1 MVAADTSN
9 VTGLKRLN
17 VCFIGHVDSG
27 KSTAVGN
34 LAYLLNAIDKRTMD
48 KYEKEAALNNKASFA
63 FAYVTD
69 RTAAEK
75 ERGITIT
82 TTLINVKT
90 SKFDVNIL
98 DCPGHKDFIKNM
110 VSGAAQS
117 DVGVVIVP
125 SSGFESC
132 VGEGGM
138 LKSHI
143 TISAVLGCKKLI
155 VCVNKMDEVPEASRK
170 MRFEEIKIEM
180 ERIVKKTHS
189 DKTPILIPISAFKG
203 INLVNKGEKF
213 EWFDGWTD
221 PVTGQKIFTLEEALD
236 SQEEPPRMV
245 DKPLRMPITG
255 IHKIRG
261 VGTVYT
267 GRVDTGF
274 LKPEQSIVIQPAGA
288 TADVKTV
295 EIHKKTQE
303 NGVPAGENCGV
314 SIKNIRGDINAVEVG
329 NIISSS
335 KDCPA
340 KVPVAALAKI
350 IVIDKPKGLAAGYT
364 PVMDIGPHH
373 VPVKIARILYKI
385 SHNKEKTESPQRVG
399 NGESFVAVIVP
410 QKQVVMESMKDFPNL
425 GRFALRDSNIIVA
438 IGSID
443 RVLSEEE
450 LNKEFGISTAAPAKG
465 AEAAKKKK

>member
-1 MVAADTSN
+1 MVAAEASN
-9 VTGLKRLN
+9 ELKRLN

-34 LAYLLNAIDKRTMD
+34 LAYQLGAVDKRTME
-48 KYEKEAALNNKASFA
+48 KYEKEAALNNKASFSY
-63 FAYVTD
+63 AYVTD
-69 RTAAEK
+69 KTAAEK

-155 VCVNKMDEVPEASRK
+155 VCVNKMDEVPEANRK
-170 MRFEEIKIEM
+170 TRFEEIRAEM
-180 ERIVKKTHS
+180 DRIVKKTHS

-203 INLVNKGEKF
+203 INLVKKGEKF
-213 EWFDGWTD
+213 AWFEGWED
-221 PVTGQKIFTLEEALD
+221 SASKKKIFTLEEALD
-236 SQEEPPRMV
+236 FQDEPPRMV

-255 IHKIRG
+255 VHKIRG

-274 LKPEQSIVIQPAGA
+274 IKPEQSVIIQPAGI
-288 TADVKTV
+288 TADVRTV
-295 EIHKKTQE
+295 EIHKKNQE

-314 SIKNIRGDINAVEVG
+314 SVKNIKGDVASVDVG
-329 NIISSS
+329 SIISSA

-340 KVPVAALAKI
+340 KVPAAALAKI
-350 IVIDKPKGLAAGYT
+350 IVIDKPKGLSAGYT

-373 VPVKIARILYKI
+373 VPVKIAKILSKV
-385 SHNKEKTESPQRVG
+385 SPNKEKVDNPPRVA
-399 NGESFVAVIVP
+399 NGESFVAILIP
-410 QKQVVMESMKDFPNL
+410 QKPVVMESMKDFPNL
-425 GRFALRDSNIIVA
+425 GRFALRDSNIIVC

-443 RVLSEEE
+443 KVLSEDE
-450 LNKEFGISTAAPAKG
+450 LKSEYNLSTTAPAKG
-465 AEAAKKKK
+465 AEAAKKK